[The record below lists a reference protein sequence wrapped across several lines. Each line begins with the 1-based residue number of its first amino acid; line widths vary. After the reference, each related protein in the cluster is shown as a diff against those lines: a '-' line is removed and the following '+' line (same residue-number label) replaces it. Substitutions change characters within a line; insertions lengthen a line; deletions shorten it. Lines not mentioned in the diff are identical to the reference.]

1 MAWGLYIHVPFCIR
15 KCPYCD
21 FYSIS
26 DLSRQAEYEAALVA
40 EMAMRARDDAVFDTV
55 YLGGGT
61 PSVLGPSAVQ
71 RILDAA
77 RDYFSI
83 LPDAEI
89 TLEANPGT
97 VTQESFA
104 AYRSAGVN
112 RLNIG
117 VQSFNDA
124 NLAFLGRIH
133 TANQAVAALQA
144 AGRAGFENIGL
155 DLIYGL
161 PQQNKGA
168 WHKDLSAAA
177 AFSPSHIS
185 CYMLTFE
192 PGTKM
197 TADKDAGRFV
207 VPPEERVSA
216 MFVQA
221 AKFLS
226 GRGYQHY
233 EISNFAAGK
242 SARSRHNLKYWQ
254 NRPYLGLGPAAHSYI
269 APERFWN
276 CRSVDT
282 YISEISS
289 GRTPTAETERLTDS
303 QMMIEALYL
312 GLRQTEG
319 IDIPGFETRFGEDFQ
334 EMFGPAAAPF
344 VESGQMVLD
353 GQCCRFTRNGMLL
366 LDTIA
371 AALSEMME

>member
-1 MAWGLYIHVPFCIR
+1 MAWGLYIHVPFCLR

-26 DLSRQAEYEAALVA
+26 DLSRQAEYVAALVA

-61 PSVLGPSAVQ
+61 PSVLAPAAVA
-71 RILDAA
+71 RILEAA
-77 RDYFSI
+77 REYFSI
-83 LPDAEI
+83 LPDAEV
-89 TLEANPGT
+89 TLEANPGP
-97 VTQESFA
+97 VTQESLA

-133 TANQAVAALQA
+133 TASQAVAALSSA
-144 AGRAGFENIGL
+144 RRAGFENIGL

-161 PQQNKGA
+161 PQQNKEA

-177 AFSPSHIS
+177 AFCPPHIS

-197 TADKDAGRFV
+197 AADKDAGRFV
-207 VPPEERVSA
+207 PPGEECVSA

-221 AKFLS
+221 AEFLS

-233 EISNFAAGK
+233 EISNFAVGK

-254 NRPYLGLGPAAHSYI
+254 NLPYLGLGPAAHSYI

-282 YISEISS
+282 YISEISA

-312 GLRQTEG
+312 GLRQAGG
-319 IDIPGFETRFGEDFQ
+319 IDIPGFEERFGVDFQ
-334 EMFGPAAAPF
+334 EMFGPTAAPF
-344 VESGQMVLD
+344 VKSGKMVLNV
-353 GQCCRFTRNGMLL
+353 QCCRLTRKGMLL

-371 AALSEMME
+371 AEFAGMI

>member
-1 MAWGLYIHVPFCIR
+1 MTWGLYIHVPFCLR

-26 DLSRQAEYEAALVA
+26 DFSRQADYVAALIA
-40 EMAMRARDDAVFDTV
+40 EMAMRAVPEAVFDTV

-61 PSVLGPSAVQ
+61 PSVLAPSALEC
-71 RILDAA
+71 ILDAA
-77 RDYFSI
+77 RQNFSI
-83 LPDAEI
+83 LPDAEV

-97 VTQESFA
+97 ITQESLA
-104 AYRSAGVN
+104 AYSSAGVN

-124 NLAFLGRIH
+124 SLAFLGRIH
-133 TANQAVAALQA
+133 TASQAVAALKSA
-144 AGRAGFENIGL
+144 ERAGFENIGL

-161 PQQNKGA
+161 PHQNESA
-168 WHKDLSAAA
+168 WQADLSAAA
-177 AFSPSHIS
+177 AFFPSHVS
-185 CYMLTFE
+185 CYMLTLE

-197 TADKDAGRFV
+197 AADKDTGRFV
-207 VPPEERVSA
+207 PPGEERVSA

-221 AKFLS
+221 AEFLS

-233 EISNFAAGK
+233 EISNFAAAN
-242 SARSRHNLKYWQ
+242 SAKSRHNLKYWQ
-254 NRPYLGLGPAAHSYI
+254 NRPYIGLGPAAHSYI
-269 APERFWN
+269 EPERFWN

-282 YISEISS
+282 YISEISA
-289 GRTPTAETERLTDS
+289 GRTPTAGSERLTDS

-312 GLRQTEG
+312 DLRQAGG
-319 IDIPGFETRFGEDFQ
+319 IDIPGFEERFGVDFQ

-344 VESGQMVLD
+344 INSKQMLLD
-353 GQCCRFTRNGMLL
+353 GQCCRLTRNGMLL

-371 AALSEMME
+371 AELSEMIE